1 MKVGVPLAKNILAP
15 LGITATASAI
25 DVGIQKKM
33 HSSGTTILIIS
44 NKEMNDITK
53 IVQALED
60 SNILLKRVTKGIK
73 NETKEQ
79 KGGFLSMLLGTLG
92 ASLLGNLLAEK

>member
-25 DVGIQKKM
+25 DAGIQKKI

-44 NKEMNDITK
+44 SKEMNDITK

-79 KGGFLSMLLGTLG
+79 KGGFLSMLLGT
-92 ASLLGNLLAEK
+92 